1 MRMVFSPL
9 PRNRPAMRSFS
20 CFEDRYVVSIEKSA
34 RCLKGAIISR
44 SAAMA
49 SLMDWLNSLARGCRR
64 RVSLNRLTRT
74 ESSQSMNRSWKGT
87 SMSFS
92 SSRAPEN
99 SVMPAPARASTTTA
113 YFDSG
118 GLFRTICPKAGR
130 RVGGMLSMQ
139 TKSMSS
145 SISTALDFPAPE
157 SPVRI
162 RNSMERLPGCG
173 PPVPG

>member
-1 MRMVFSPL
+1 M
-9 PRNRPAMRSFS
+9 
-20 CFEDRYVVSIEKSA
+20 EKSA

-44 SAAMA
+44 SAEMA
-49 SLMDWLNSLARGCRR
+49 SLMDWLYSLASGWRR
-64 RVSLNRLTRT
+64 RVSLKRLTRT
-74 ESSQSMNRSWKGT
+74 ESSQSMNSSWKGT
-87 SMSFS
+87 SISFS

-99 SVMPAPARASTTTA
+99 SVMPEPALASMTTA
-113 YFDSG
+113 NFESA
-118 GLFRTICPKAGR
+118 GLFRTICPKAGS

-145 SISTALDFPAPE
+145 SISTAFDFPAPE

-173 PPVPG
+173 PPVPV